1 MADSTLPQ
9 RPPGAARALDEPS
22 RQRPNRRVLGSI
34 GAHGFLILAS
44 VLLAGPFLWELLTSF
59 KSLTESV
66 AVPPTLLPS
75 SWHLSN
81 YTNVLDAV
89 PFGSELVNS
98 VINALARTAAQL
110 LFCSMAAF
118 AFAWLK
124 FRGRGVVFAL
134 FLSVLLV
141 PTQLL
146 VIPQY
151 QIMQDLHLLNTIPA
165 LFLPGMFSAFGTF
178 LLRQFF
184 LSLPPELHEAA
195 RLDGAGPVRIFW
207 SIMLP
212 LARPGLLALGL
223 LTMIWSWN
231 DLLWP
236 LIVNDDPGKMTL
248 SVGLANLQGVYLT
261 NYPVLMA
268 GALMATLPLIIVFVV
283 MQRRVVEGI
292 ALTGTK
298 G

>member
-1 MADSTLPQ
+1 MAEIST
-9 RPPGAARALDEPS
+9 RERTAAGARW
-22 RQRPNRRVLGSI
+22 RRRFGSI
-34 GAHGFLILAS
+34 GAHGFLITAS

-59 KSLTESV
+59 KSLTEAV
-66 AVPPTLLPS
+66 AVPPTWLPS
-75 SWHLSN
+75 SWHWSN
-81 YTNVLDAV
+81 YSIVSQAIPL
-89 PFGSELVNS
+89 GSELENS

-110 LFCSMAAF
+110 LFCSMAAY
-118 AFAWLK
+118 AFAWIK
-124 FRGRGVVFAL
+124 FRGRGVVFAI

-141 PTQLL
+141 PSQLL

-151 QIMQDLHLLNTIPA
+151 QIMQNLHLLNTLPA

-184 LSLPPELHEAA
+184 MALPPELYEAA
-195 RLDGAGPVRIFW
+195 RLDGAGPIRIYW
-207 SIMLP
+207 SVMLP
-212 LARPGLLALGL
+212 LAKPGLVALGL

-236 LIVNDDPGKMTL
+236 LIVNSDPSKETL
-248 SVGLANLQGVYLT
+248 SVGLANLQGTSTVLT

-268 GALMATLPLIIVFVV
+268 GSLMATLPLIIVFVI

>member
-1 MADSTLPQ
+1 MAETQIP
-9 RPPGAARALDEPS
+9 RRARRA
-22 RQRPNRRVLGSI
+22 RLGSI
-34 GAHGFLILAS
+34 GAHGFLILAC
-44 VLLAGPFLWELLTSF
+44 VLLAGPFVWELLTSF
-59 KSLTESV
+59 KSLTESMS
-66 AVPPTLLPS
+66 VPPTWLPS

-81 YTNVLDAV
+81 YTSVFQAI
-89 PFGSELVNS
+89 PFAGELLNS
-98 VINALARTAAQL
+98 VVNALARTAAQL
-110 LFCSMAAF
+110 LFCSMAAY
-118 AFAWLK
+118 AFAWLR
-124 FRGRGVVFAL
+124 FPGRNLVFGL

-146 VIPQY
+146 TIPQY
-151 QIMQDLHLLNTIPA
+151 QIIDDLHLLNTLPA

-184 LSLPPELHEAA
+184 LALPPELHEAA
-195 RLDGAGPVRIFW
+195 RLDGAGPIRIYW

-212 LARPGLLALGL
+212 LARPGLIALGL

-236 LIVNDDPGKMTL
+236 LIVNNDPGKMTL

-261 NYPVLMA
+261 NYPILMA

>member
-9 RPPGAARALDEPS
+9 RPPRTS
-22 RQRPNRRVLGSI
+22 RHRRRLGSI
-34 GAHGFLILAS
+34 GAHAFLVVAS

-66 AVPPTLLPS
+66 AVPPTWLPS

-81 YTNVLDAV
+81 YTHVLDAV
-89 PFGSELVNS
+89 PFGSELFNSVVNS
-98 VINALARTAAQL
+98 LARTAAQL

-124 FRGRGVVFAL
+124 FRGRNAIFAL

-141 PTQLL
+141 PSQLL

-151 QIMQDLHLLNTIPA
+151 QIMQNLHLLNTIPA

-184 LSLPPELHEAA
+184 LALPPELHEAA
-195 RLDGAGPVRIFW
+195 RLDGASPVRIYW
-207 SIMLP
+207 SVMLP
-212 LARPGLLALGL
+212 LARPGLVALGL

-236 LIVNDDPGKMTL
+236 LIVNNDPGKMTL

>member
-1 MADSTLPQ
+1 
-9 RPPGAARALDEPS
+9 
-22 RQRPNRRVLGSI
+22 V
-34 GAHGFLILAS
+34 GAHGFLIAAS
-44 VLLAGPFLWELLTSF
+44 VLLAGPFVWELLTSF

-66 AVPPTLLPS
+66 SVPPTLLPS
-75 SWHLSN
+75 SWRLSN
-81 YTNVLDAV
+81 FTSVFQAI
-89 PFGSELVNS
+89 PFGSELANS
-98 VINALARTAAQL
+98 VINALARTFAQL
-110 LFCSMAAF
+110 LFCSMAAY
-118 AFAWLK
+118 AFAWIR
-124 FRGRGVVFAL
+124 FRGRGLVFAL

-141 PTQLL
+141 PSQLL

-151 QIMQDLHLLNTIPA
+151 EIMQNLHLLNTIPA

-184 LSLPPELHEAA
+184 LALPPELHEAA
-195 RLDGAGPVRIFW
+195 RLDGAGPVRIYW

-212 LARPGLLALGL
+212 LARPGLVALGL

-236 LIVNDDPGKMTL
+236 LVANNDPGEMTL

-268 GALMATLPLIIVFVV
+268 GALMATAPLIIVFVV

>member
-1 MADSTLPQ
+1 MSDSSLG
-9 RPPGAARALDEPS
+9 RP
-22 RQRPNRRVLGSI
+22 RPDSGRRWRRRFGSI
-34 GAHGFLILAS
+34 GAHGFLIAAS

-66 AVPPTLLPS
+66 SVPPTLLPS
-75 SWHLSN
+75 SWHWSN
-81 YTNVLDAV
+81 YSSVLQAV
-89 PFGSELVNS
+89 PFRGELVNS
-98 VINALARTAAQL
+98 VVNALARTFAQL
-110 LFCSMAAF
+110 LFCSMAAY
-118 AFAWLK
+118 AFAWVK
-124 FRGRGVVFAL
+124 FRGRGFVFAL

-141 PTQLL
+141 PSQLL

-151 QIMQDLHLLNTIPA
+151 QIMENLHLLNTLPA

-184 LSLPPELHEAA
+184 LALPAELHEAA
-195 RLDGAGPVRIFW
+195 RLDGAGPVRIYW

-212 LARPGLLALGL
+212 LARPGLVALGL

-236 LIVNDDPGKMTL
+236 LIVNDDPSKMTL

-268 GALMATLPLIIVFVV
+268 GALMATVPLIIVFVV

>member
-1 MADSTLPQ
+1 MADSTLPA
-9 RPPGAARALDEPS
+9 RPAGPGRPGRPWRL
-22 RQRPNRRVLGSI
+22 RQRLGSI
-34 GAHGFLILAS
+34 GAHGFLVLAS

-66 AVPPTLLPS
+66 QVPPTWLPA
-75 SWHLSN
+75 SWRLSN
-81 YTNVLDAV
+81 YTAVLDAI
-89 PFGSELVNS
+89 PFRTELANS
-98 VINALARTAAQL
+98 VINAVARTAAQL
-110 LFCSMAAF
+110 LFCSMAAY

-124 FRGRGVVFAL
+124 FRGRNAVFAL

-141 PTQLL
+141 PSQLL

-151 QIMQDLHLLNTIPA
+151 QIMQNLHLLNTIPA

-184 LSLPPELHEAA
+184 LALPPELHEAA
-195 RLDGAGPVRIFW
+195 RLDGAGPIRIFW

-212 LARPGLLALGL
+212 LAKPGLVALGL

-236 LIVNDDPGKMTL
+236 LIVNNDPGKMTL
-248 SVGLANLQGVYLT
+248 SVGIANLQGVYLT

-268 GALMATLPLIIVFVV
+268 GALMATLPLIIVFVI

>member
-1 MADSTLPQ
+1 MADISPKIRT
-9 RPPGAARALDEPS
+9 AASA
-22 RQRPNRRVLGSI
+22 RRRRRFGSI
-34 GAHGFLILAS
+34 GAHGFLIAAS

-75 SWHLSN
+75 SWHWSN
-81 YTNVLDAV
+81 YSSVFQAI
-89 PFGSELVNS
+89 PFASELSNS

-110 LFCSMAAF
+110 LFCSMAAY
-118 AFAWLK
+118 AFAWIK
-124 FRGRGVVFAL
+124 FRGRSLVFGL

-151 QIMQDLHLLNTIPA
+151 QIMQNLHMLNTIPA

-184 LSLPPELHEAA
+184 LALPSELHEAA
-195 RLDGAGPVRIFW
+195 RLDGAGPIRIYW

-212 LARPGLLALGL
+212 LARPGLVALGL
-223 LTMIWSWN
+223 LTMMWSWN

-236 LIVNDDPGKMTL
+236 LIVNNDPDKMTL
-248 SVGLANLQGVYLT
+248 SVGLANLQGVYMT

>member
-1 MADSTLPQ
+1 MAETQIP
-9 RPPGAARALDEPS
+9 RRARRA
-22 RQRPNRRVLGSI
+22 RLGSI
-34 GAHGFLILAS
+34 GAHGFLILACA
-44 VLLAGPFLWELLTSF
+44 LLAGPFLWELLTSF
-59 KSLTESV
+59 KSLTESMS
-66 AVPPTLLPS
+66 VPPTWLPS

-81 YTNVLDAV
+81 YTSVFQAI
-89 PFGSELVNS
+89 PFAGELLNS
-98 VINALARTAAQL
+98 VVNALARTAAQL
-110 LFCSMAAF
+110 LFCSMAAY
-118 AFAWLK
+118 AFAWLR
-124 FRGRGVVFAL
+124 FPGRNLVFGL

-146 VIPQY
+146 TIPQY
-151 QIMQDLHLLNTIPA
+151 QIIDDLHLLNTLPA

-184 LSLPPELHEAA
+184 LALPPELHEAA
-195 RLDGAGPVRIFW
+195 RLDGAGPIRIYW

-212 LARPGLLALGL
+212 LARPGLIALGL

-236 LIVNDDPGKMTL
+236 LIVNNDPGKMTL

-261 NYPVLMA
+261 NYPILMA